1 MTDRKTCIRC
11 QRAIDAYAKTCPY
24 CNWDQSTPPPTG
36 EEAAAPSYVPPRENL
51 WRNKILGAV
60 AFVALVIIAFVVG
73 TFIHGFEP
81 NEVKASQQK
90 PDATA
95 TAQTASVR
103 PEPRSNV
110 TLVPVTGDGGVAPIE
125 QPITSAPPQAAG
137 QQSTDATAMPESEY
151 AAAAARAKAQ
161 ADADAKAR
169 AAMVDPRSL
178 TGNAYDASQKAA
190 AAPQPKNQPPATP
203 MASSSAS
210 TPNEVSRDNAPAE
223 PESAPTPTRT
233 PAILES
239 RPLPHIATD
248 HDITARLNLTV
259 APDGHVTDIDISDP
273 IPSMGDVIS
282 AVQKWHFKPATENG
296 EPVTSRVS
304 VDITFHA
311 NE

>member
-36 EEAAAPSYVPPRENL
+36 EEAAGPSYVPPRENL

-95 TAQTASVR
+95 TALTASVR

-161 ADADAKAR
+161 EEADAKAK
-169 AAMVDPRSL
+169 AAMVDPRSI
-178 TGNAYDASQKAA
+178 TGNAYDASQRAA
-190 AAPQPKNQPPATP
+190 AAPKPPAP
-203 MASSSAS
+203 DNAASSINSTEAS
-210 TPNEVSRDNAPAE
+210 RNAPE
-223 PESAPTPTRT
+223 QPESAPMPART
-233 PAILES
+233 AAILES

-259 APDGHVTDIDISDP
+259 APDGHVTDIDISEP
-273 IPSMGDVIS
+273 IPNMADVIS
-282 AVQKWHFKPATENG
+282 AVQRWHFKPATENG